1 MGKNIEVITVDTD
14 VLIIGGGLSG
24 CMAAIKAAEY
34 DVSVTIAEKADTRA
48 SSTHAWT

>member
-1 MGKNIEVITVDTD
+1 MATNIQIVSVDTD

-34 DVSVTIAEKADTRA
+34 DVSVTIAEKVEALIVCSA
-48 SSTHAWT
+48 